1 MQIIKAN
8 HSHLPQLAVLFDAYR
23 QHYEQPT
30 NVEGAQAYLAE
41 RLEQHDSEIYA
52 ATDEDGTLIGFT
64 QLYPV
69 FSSIGMKK
77 AWILNDLYVAPEHR
91 RKGAA
96 RKLIAA
102 SRELGERTSARYIM
116 LQTHI
121 TNTTAQAL
129 YEDEGFKRD
138 DEFYYYYLS
147 I

>member
-1 MQIIKAN
+1 MQIIKATTD
-8 HSHLPQLAVLFDAYR
+8 HLPQLAVLFDLYR
-23 QHYEQPT
+23 QHYEQQPD
-30 NVEGAQAYLAE
+30 VEGAEQYLAE
-41 RLEQHDSEIYA
+41 RLVQNESVIYVA
-52 ATDEDGTLIGFT
+52 EEGGELVGFT

-77 AWILNDLYVAPEHR
+77 AWILNDLYVAENHR

-96 RKLIAA
+96 RGLLEA
-102 SRELGERTSARYIM
+102 SRELGKATDARYLM

-121 TNTTAQAL
+121 TNTKARAL
-129 YEDEGFKRD
+129 YESNGWKLD

>member
-1 MQIIKAN
+1 MQIIKVTTD
-8 HSHLPQLAVLFDAYR
+8 HLPQLAVLFDLYR
-23 QHYEQPT
+23 QHYEQPSDIA
-30 NVEGAQAYLAE
+30 GAESYLME
-41 RLEQHDSEIYA
+41 RLVQNESVIYA
-52 ATDEDGTLIGFT
+52 AEEDGELIGFT

-77 AWILNDLYVAPEHR
+77 AWILNDLYVSEPHR

-96 RKLIAA
+96 RGLLDA
-102 SRELGERTSARYIM
+102 SRELGKATDARYLM

-121 TNTTAQAL
+121 TNTKARAL
-129 YEDEGFKRD
+129 YESQGWKLD

>member
-23 QHYEQPT
+23 QHYEQAT
-30 NVEGAQAYLAE
+30 DVEGAKNYLAE
-41 RLEQHDSEIYA
+41 RLDQQDSEIYA
-52 ATDEDGTLIGFT
+52 AAGDDGALIGFT

-77 AWILNDLYVAPEHR
+77 AWILNDLFVAPEHR

-96 RKLIAA
+96 RQLIAA
-102 SRELGERTSARYIM
+102 SRELGQRTNARYVM

>member
-1 MQIIKAN
+1 MQIIKATTD
-8 HSHLPQLAVLFDAYR
+8 HLPQLAVLFDLYR
-23 QHYEQPT
+23 QHYEQQPD
-30 NVEGAQAYLAE
+30 VEGAEQYLAE
-41 RLEQHDSEIYA
+41 RLVQNESVIYVA
-52 ATDEDGTLIGFT
+52 EEGGELVGFT

-77 AWILNDLYVAPEHR
+77 AWILNDLYVAEGHR

-96 RKLIAA
+96 RGLLEA
-102 SRELGERTSARYIM
+102 SRELGKATDARYLM

-121 TNTTAQAL
+121 TNTKARAL
-129 YEDEGFKRD
+129 YESNGWKLD